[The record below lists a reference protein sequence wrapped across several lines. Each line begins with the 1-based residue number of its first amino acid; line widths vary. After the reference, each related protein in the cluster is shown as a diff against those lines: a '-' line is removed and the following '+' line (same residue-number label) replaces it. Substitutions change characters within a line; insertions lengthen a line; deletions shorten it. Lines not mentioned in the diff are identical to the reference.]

1 MAEEFLNRADI
12 IPVLKQMGGKFSIQ
26 PPGEVSHLGVPTP
39 VAVRSGNQLTLK
51 LKAKLLPSLGCDL
64 VQHRHQVFFEY
75 RIVLSHREVAEA
87 LHLDEF
93 RAFDLIRENFCLVG

>member
-1 MAEEFLNRADI
+1 M
-12 IPVLKQMGGKFSIQ
+12 
-26 PPGEVSHLGVPTP
+26 SHLGVPTP

-93 RAFDLIRENFCLVG
+93 RAVDLIRENFCLVGRIAPVVFAGQELDGNF

>member
-1 MAEEFLNRADI
+1 MLFPPDVG
-12 IPVLKQMGGKFSIQ
+12 VLKGHYAYTVNTFSIQ

-64 VQHRHQVFFEY
+64 VKHQHQVFFE
-75 RIVLSHREVAEA
+75 
-87 LHLDEF
+87 
-93 RAFDLIRENFCLVG
+93 